1 MSWIK
6 TDQPRQAP
14 AEPSTVVRPDSNT
27 LKHSDN
33 VLTTDGTQ
41 QLPSDSV
48 TLTSHSNRTQV
59 TAQAAVMPRP
69 STTPPFASKSHAAI
83 ASHPTDANKV
93 FSATGSHFTGSN
105 VAAVTVPS
113 SWRAPLLNAG
123 HWQAVGVATADLAT
137 AGLSTATNINP
148 AGRPA
153 LSQPPHL
160 TMAVF
165 QSAGAVQLFLQQQ
178 HDAALQVI
186 LQLKSRRDD
195 STCWQWQAPPS
206 TDIPALLRQLSTVTS
221 GSAPQQLWLRSWL
234 QYVSQAS
241 PSSQSNSTSQSNLL
255 SQTDG
260 ASPSRLATAS
270 SNLQPTART
279 VVMAPDAGDENTAA
293 HSPRRGSSP
302 AQRAESSLNA
312 LSNGSAAARQMPH
325 QGSNALPVADATPLQ
340 RLAQHIQ
347 TALQQRWQKTTPPL
361 AMTVGSVPSIPNDA
375 SSSTMHLNSRPT
387 STEGTFKRISRA
399 DLQPY
404 WQFLAHASTPQ
415 TLSPNA
421 AELVQLLQSHQEHA
435 LKSPLALLL
444 LGAHMSPSARPSALP
459 TMASLSQAIA
469 PHVTSTTL
477 AVSGSPLQSQAPH
490 GTATGLATRVL
501 AEHMRADPAIEP
513 QLSNTTQAQV
523 APPTA
528 QGSAAQR
535 QQLLDFIKQQLLD
548 SMRFQPMLSHDA
560 LLSTSASA
568 ALAANIGT
576 MLRMLLGRSA
586 PSAVASAATTAT
598 HSVSHGKAPHPQ
610 SPSGSSHTTSASEIQ
625 PLKEKLAAMDKQ
637 ELSSVLR
644 QLAKLSG
651 AIQISQLNHAE
662 HAIQHAE
669 QKTAPASWHLTLPL
683 AVAPEPCSVR
693 ISIQEQLA
701 QQAQQS
707 TQRRWQLKLN
717 FDLASHGQMLAL
729 LTLQDVELDLQLYCD
744 SIALRQQVLTLLP
757 TLSARLHQQGL
768 WLVDVQCHLGKLP
781 NTHCPKPATS
791 FDSNV

>member
-14 AEPSTVVRPDSNT
+14 ADPSTVVRPDSNT

-33 VLTTDGTQ
+33 ILATHGSQ
-41 QLPSDSV
+41 HLPSDSV
-48 TLTSHSNRTQV
+48 TLTSHSNLTQV

-69 STTPPFASKSHAAI
+69 STTPPIASRSHVAI
-83 ASHPTDANKV
+83 PSHPTDANKV
-93 FSATGSHFTGSN
+93 FSATGSHFTGSHL
-105 VAAVTVPS
+105 AAVTVPS

-123 HWQAVGVATADLAT
+123 HWQAVGVATAGLAT
-137 AGLSTATNINP
+137 ADLTTATNINP

-206 TDIPALLRQLSTVTS
+206 IDIPALLRQLSTVTP

-241 PSSQSNSTSQSNLL
+241 PSSQSNSPSQSNSL

-279 VVMAPDAGDENTAA
+279 VVMAPDAGDENSAA

-302 AQRAESSLNA
+302 AQRAEPSLNA
-312 LSNGSAAARQMPH
+312 LGNGSAAARQMPH
-325 QGSNALPVADATPLQ
+325 QGSSALPVADASPLQ

-404 WQFLAHASTPQ
+404 WQFLAHASTAQ

-421 AELVQLLQSHQEHA
+421 AELVQLLQSHQEQA

-477 AVSGSPLQSQAPH
+477 AVSGQPLQSQPPH
-490 GTATGLATRVL
+490 GMAAGLATRVL

-548 SMRFQPMLSHDA
+548 SMRFQPMLSHDT

-586 PSAVASAATTAT
+586 PSAVASTATTAT

-644 QLAKLSG
+644 QVAKLSG
-651 AIQISQLNHAE
+651 AIQIGQLNHAE
-662 HAIQHAE
+662 HAIQSAE

-781 NTHCPKPATS
+781 NTQCPKPATS
-791 FDSNV
+791 FDSNA

>member
-1 MSWIK
+1 V
-6 TDQPRQAP
+6 A
-14 AEPSTVVRPDSNT
+14 
-27 LKHSDN
+27 
-33 VLTTDGTQ
+33 
-41 QLPSDSV
+41 
-48 TLTSHSNRTQV
+48 
-59 TAQAAVMPRP
+59 TA
-69 STTPPFASKSHAAI
+69 
-83 ASHPTDANKV
+83 
-93 FSATGSHFTGSN
+93 G
-105 VAAVTVPS
+105 
-113 SWRAPLLNAG
+113 L
-123 HWQAVGVATADLAT
+123 ATADLT
-137 AGLSTATNINP
+137 IATNINP

-206 TDIPALLRQLSTVTS
+206 IDIPALLRQLSTVTP

-241 PSSQSNSTSQSNLL
+241 PSSQSNSASQSNSL

-270 SNLQPTART
+270 NNMQPTART

-302 AQRAESSLNA
+302 AQRAEPSLNA
-312 LSNGSAAARQMPH
+312 LGNGSAAARQMPH
-325 QGSNALPVADATPLQ
+325 QGSNALPVAYASPLQ

-459 TMASLSQAIA
+459 TMASLSQALA
-469 PHVTSTTL
+469 SHVTSTTL
-477 AVSGSPLQSQAPH
+477 AVSGHPQQSQPLQGQAPH
-490 GTATGLATRVL
+490 GVATGLATAGL
-501 AEHMRADPAIEP
+501 TEHTRADPAIEP

-523 APPTA
+523 TPPTA

-586 PSAVASAATTAT
+586 PGAVVSAATAATTAT

-651 AIQISQLNHAE
+651 AIQIGQLNHAE
-662 HAIQHAE
+662 HAIQSAE

-683 AVAPEPCSVR
+683 AVAPEPCSVH

-768 WLVDVQCHLGKLP
+768 WLVDVQCHLGKFP
-781 NTHCPKPATS
+781 NTQCPKPATS
-791 FDSNV
+791 FDSNA